1 MSSEREYGLLPLHRN
16 FAQARH
22 GFDRN
27 QVRQYVEYVENEVR
41 QLLSERDAAL
51 TNASATSQELED
63 ARSQN
68 DELRARVDELNGP
81 PETMEDLD
89 ERMQRA
95 ITVANERAAD
105 IVNRAQVAAEEHWQ
119 RTVEE
124 SQKLRERYSSLLSQ
138 LESHAEALHNE
149 HEQML
154 DTTRSE
160 VSELTEHAVTRRAQ
174 LDGEAEQRRRDVEQD
189 FDETV
194 RAQREEMD
202 NYIAEQHS
210 SAKSEAEQR
219 IAEARTEAKR
229 LVDEAKA
236 ESSHRLNE
244 ATTEAERLSNEA
256 QAESDRL
263 GKLHQQARERLRKAE
278 EVLAG
283 GDDALAP
290 LDGEQ
295 VTLPEQ
301 QTGPKHLQ
309 SAPQGEA

>member
-1 MSSEREYGLLPLHRN
+1 MSSEREYGLLPLNRN

-27 QVRQYVEYVENEVR
+27 QVRHYVEYLENEIG

-63 ARSQN
+63 ARSEN
-68 DELRARVDELNGP
+68 SKLLDRVDELTKP

-89 ERMQRA
+89 DRMQRA
-95 ITVANERAAD
+95 VTVANERAAD

-124 SQKLRERYSSLLSQ
+124 SQKLRDRYSSLLAQ
-138 LESHAEALHNE
+138 LESHAEALHTE
-149 HEQML
+149 HEQMFE
-154 DTTRSE
+154 TTKSE
-160 VSELTEHAVTRRAQ
+160 VAELTEHSVARRAQ
-174 LDGEAEQRRRDVEQD
+174 LDGDAERQRRNVEQE
-189 FDETV
+189 FDDTV
-194 RAQREEMD
+194 RAQREEME
-202 NYIAEQHS
+202 NYVAEQHA

-263 GKLHQQARERLRKAE
+263 GKLHQQARQRLRKAE
-278 EVLAG
+278 EVLSG